1 MTQLSERELFCVR
14 QRGDGRSIPVLVSY
28 PCLKG
33 SMSCVFSLRAVCH
46 KWLQNQFPERHDGKS
61 KPWVG
66 RAVPHPVQNGIA
78 VPLQGE
84 GSRSC
89 PQRLLTALSLW
100 LLPDSSSSISPR
112 SAGSLGEPGE
122 KEEVLMGHA
131 WCSAMGT
138 AVIGPQ
144 AASSAPVG
152 LRNRRSRCDV
162 IWRKGLKEAQKK
174 GERVS
179 HSADEGLHRTWP

>member
-1 MTQLSERELFCVR
+1 MSRASFLQAELGEKWHSRVRENSSAYGKGVMADPFLSL
-14 QRGDGRSIPVLVSY
+14 SSY

-89 PQRLLTALSLW
+89 PQRLLTALSLC

-112 SAGSLGEPGE
+112 SAGSWGEPGE

-144 AASSAPVG
+144 AASSALG
-152 LRNRRSRCDV
+152 GRAE
-162 IWRKGLKEAQKK
+162 KQEEQM
-174 GERVS
+174 
-179 HSADEGLHRTWP
+179 